1 MQNIM
6 KGNFKIKDDG
16 KTISNLDSKL
26 DENNKLI
33 FKKNDDEKE
42 ISAEE
47 FEDFIVKSGA
57 AGSFM
62 IFRSEKKETEM
73 GIDEL

>member
-6 KGNFKIKDDG
+6 KGNFKIKEDG

-26 DENNKLI
+26 DENNNLI

-47 FEDFIVKSGA
+47 FDETKIKSQNH
-57 AGSFM
+57 SIRMYF
-62 IFRSEKKETEM
+62 
-73 GIDEL
+73 

>member
-1 MQNIM
+1 V
-6 KGNFKIKDDG
+6 KGNFKIKDEG

>member
-1 MQNIM
+1 M

>member
-1 MQNIM
+1 M
-6 KGNFKIKDDG
+6 KGNFKIKEDG

-33 FKKNDDEKE
+33 FKKDSDEKE
-42 ISAEE
+42 ITAEE

>member
-1 MQNIM
+1 M
-6 KGNFKIKDDG
+6 KGNFKIKEDG

-47 FEDFIVKSGA
+47 FDETKIKS
-57 AGSFM
+57 
-62 IFRSEKKETEM
+62 
-73 GIDEL
+73 

>member
-1 MQNIM
+1 M
-6 KGNFKIKDDG
+6 KGNFKIKDVG

>member
-1 MQNIM
+1 MQIIM
-6 KGNFKIKDDG
+6 KGNFKIKEDG

-47 FEDFIVKSGA
+47 FDETKIKSQNH
-57 AGSFM
+57 SIRMYF
-62 IFRSEKKETEM
+62 
-73 GIDEL
+73 

>member
-1 MQNIM
+1 M
-6 KGNFKIKDDG
+6 KGNFKLKEDG

-26 DENNKLI
+26 DEENKLI
-33 FKKNDDEKE
+33 FKKEDEKE
-42 ISAEE
+42 ITAEE

-62 IFRSEKKETEM
+62 IFRSDKKETEM

>member
-1 MQNIM
+1 M
-6 KGNFKIKDDG
+6 KGNFKLKDES
-16 KTISNLDSKL
+16 KIISNLDSKL

-33 FKKNDDEKE
+33 FKKDGEKE

-62 IFRSEKKETEM
+62 IFRSDKKETEM

>member
-1 MQNIM
+1 V
-6 KGNFKIKDDG
+6 KGNFKLKEDG

-26 DENNKLI
+26 DEENKLI
-33 FKKNDDEKE
+33 FKKEDEKE
-42 ISAEE
+42 ITAEE

-62 IFRSEKKETEM
+62 IFRSDKKETEM

>member
-1 MQNIM
+1 M
-6 KGNFKIKDDG
+6 KGNFKIKDEG
-16 KTISNLDSKL
+16 KIISNLDSKL